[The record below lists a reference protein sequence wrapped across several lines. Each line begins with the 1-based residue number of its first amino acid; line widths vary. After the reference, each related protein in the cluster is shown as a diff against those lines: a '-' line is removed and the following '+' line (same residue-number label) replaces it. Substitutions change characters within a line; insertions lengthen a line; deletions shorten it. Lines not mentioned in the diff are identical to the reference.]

1 MISTA
6 GQDFDIILVSGDPYV
21 DHPLSAVGLIARAL
35 DARGH
40 KVGVIG
46 RPDWRG
52 DRDFLRLGR
61 PRLYFGIT
69 SGSMDSLL
77 VNYSP
82 LKRERRKDPRVG
94 HSSGIPDRAILVYA
108 NKIRRLF
115 PGSVMV
121 IGGIES
127 SLRRF
132 AHYDYWDDKVRRSLL
147 LDSRADILVYGPG
160 EKQAV
165 DIAGRLDRGEDL
177 AGVPGTCVVRRE
189 LPADFE
195 VLPSHEEVVASP
207 DKFCEAQR
215 RFSNR
220 RRLAQ
225 PHAGRFVLQFPAP
238 EYSTADLDWVYS
250 LPYSRRIPEDF
261 PDFAMAQFS
270 VVTHRGCLGNC
281 SFCSLS
287 LHQGDRIVSRSEGSI
302 LEEIRRL
309 TRHPDFHGFIDD
321 LGGPTA
327 NMYGMDCGGCT
338 DRDCLKCR
346 RLDLSHR
353 RLTELLRRAR
363 TIPGVNRVYVRSG
376 IRYDLAMASPAY
388 LEELCRHH
396 ISGRLKIAPEHV
408 SERVLE
414 LMNKGRQPLDE
425 FRLLF
430 KKLSGNRLQ
439 GLKCYFIVGHPG
451 TSEAEARELAAYVED
466 LKEDG
471 GNPVEG
477 VQVFTPTPMTR
488 STCMYHTGMD
498 PVTGRRVYVPRTYA
512 EKKDQ
517 KRILA

>member
-1 MISTA
+1 MIATE
-6 GQDFDIILVSGDPYV
+6 GTDFDIVLVSGEPYV
-21 DHPLSAVGLIARAL
+21 DHPLSAAGVIARAL
-35 DARGH
+35 DAHGYR
-40 KVGVIG
+40 VGVIG

-52 DRDFLRLGR
+52 DCDFQKLGR

-82 LKRERRKDPRVG
+82 LNRERRKDPRIAR
-94 HSSGIPDRAILVYA
+94 SSGIPDRAVLVYA

-121 IGGIES
+121 LGGIEA

-132 AHYDYWDDKVRRSLL
+132 AHYDYWDNKVRRSLL

-165 DIAGRLDRGEDL
+165 EIAGRLGRGEDL
-177 AGVPGTCVVRRE
+177 AGIPGTCVVRRE
-189 LPADFE
+189 LPAGFE
-195 VLPSHEEVVASP
+195 VLPSYEDVSANP
-207 DKFCEAQR
+207 GKFCEAQNV
-215 RFSNR
+215 FSNR

-238 EYSTADLDWVYS
+238 VYTTADLDWVYG
-250 LPYSRRIPEDF
+250 LPYTRQIPDDF
-261 PDFAMAQFS
+261 PDFGMAQFS
-270 VVTHRGCLGNC
+270 VVTHRGCIGNC

-309 TRHPDFHGFIDD
+309 TRHPDFRGYIDD

-327 NMYGMDCGGCT
+327 NMYGMDCRACAG
-338 DRDCLKCR
+338 RDCLGCR

-353 RLTELLRRAR
+353 RLTDLLRKAR
-363 TIPGVNRVYVRSG
+363 SVPGVKNVFVRSG
-376 IRYDLAMASPAY
+376 IRYDLAMSSPAY

-408 SERVLE
+408 SEKVLA

-425 FRLLF
+425 FRRLF
-430 KKLSGNRLQ
+430 KKLSGDRPQ
-439 GLKCYFIVGHPG
+439 DLKCYFVVGHPG
-451 TSEAEARELAAYVED
+451 TTAEAARELGAYVEK
-466 LKEDG
+466 LKADG
-471 GNPVEG
+471 VNPVEG

-498 PVTGRRVYVPRTYA
+498 PRTGRPVYVPRTYA

-517 KRILA
+517 KRMLA